1 MRGMLSVWSRRSS
14 GDSASDFRITS
25 LVDRVL
31 VARNIRGEAAK
42 AFLEPCLTHLHD
54 PSLMPGLEHSATR
67 LLAALRA
74 REAIAI
80 YGDYDVDGVC
90 AASILF
96 HTLRTIRPDA
106 DVRTYV
112 PHRLEEGYGLNAE
125 ALTSLARAGAKV
137 IVSVDCGVTAVGPAK
152 ALRDAAPDVDLIIT
166 DHHNMPAPG
175 EPLPDAFAVV
185 HPRLPRGAAPGTP
198 MPPADTPIDYP
209 FGELCGAG
217 VAYKLAWRL
226 ATMSSG
232 SNRADDSM
240 RKLLIELLAFA
251 AMGVVADIVPMLGEN
266 RVIARAGLRR
276 IKRSPLPGM
285 RELVAASGLAGEDV
299 QEEDVG
305 FKLGPRLNACGRM
318 GHAREAME
326 LFTTAPPDRAAVIA
340 AELTKKNNERRNV
353 ERKIFEQA
361 CELAESHGMTG
372 PDRRA
377 IVLAHEDWHAG
388 VVGIV
393 CSRLVERYHRP
404 TLLLQRAETCHG
416 SGRSIEG
423 FSLHAGL
430 ARCAHLLASFGGH
443 DMAAGLK
450 LTPAN
455 FESFADAFIAVCN
468 EKLAPSDLVSRENYD
483 AEATMGELTGAA
495 VDALRAL
502 APFGRENPEVQLLLR
517 NVRAS
522 EHAQTI
528 GQGGKHLA
536 VRASGHGRVLRFVGW
551 SMGEQAKL
559 VRAGTHF
566 DAIVVPKINEWNGS
580 RTVECQ
586 IIDLRIVG

>member
-1 MRGMLSVWSRRSS
+1 MRGLLSVWSRRTA
-14 GDSASDFRITS
+14 GDAATDLRTAS

-31 VARNIRGEAAK
+31 AARGIVGPAAK
-42 AFLEPCLTHLHD
+42 AFLDPCVTQLHD
-54 PSLMPGLEHSATR
+54 PALMPGLEAAAAR
-67 LLAALRA
+67 LLAALRD

-106 DVRTYV
+106 DIRTYV

-125 ALTSLARAGAKV
+125 ALTALARAGAKV
-137 IVSVDCGVTAVGPAK
+137 IVSVDCGVTAVAPAR

-175 EPLPDAFAVV
+175 ETLPEAFAIV
-185 HPRLPRGAAPGTP
+185 HPRLPRGSAPGLP
-198 MPPADTPIDYP
+198 MPAADAPIDYP

-326 LFTTAPPDRAAVIA
+326 LFTTAAPERAAAIA
-340 AELTKKNNERRNV
+340 ADLTKKNNERRNV
-353 ERKIFEQA
+353 ERRIFEQA
-361 CELAESHGMTG
+361 CEMAETQGMTG
-372 PDRRA
+372 ADRRA
-377 IVLAHEDWHAG
+377 IVLAHVDWHAG

-393 CSRLVERYHRP
+393 CSRLVERFHRP
-404 TLLLQRAETCHG
+404 TLLLQRADTCHG

-423 FSLHAGL
+423 FSLHAAL
-430 ARCAHLLASFGGH
+430 ARCAPLLASFGGH
-443 DMAAGLK
+443 DMAAGMK
-450 LTPAN
+450 VTPAN
-455 FESFADAFIAVCN
+455 FDAFADSFIAVCN
-468 EKLAPSDLVSRENYD
+468 DLLAPADLVRRETYD

-495 VDALRAL
+495 VDSLRSL
-502 APFGRENPEVQLLLR
+502 APFGREHPEVRLILR
-517 NVRAS
+517 NVRAA
-522 EHAQTI
+522 ENAQTI

-536 VRASGHGRVLRFVGW
+536 VRASAQGRVLRFVGW
-551 SMGEQAKL
+551 GLGEHAKL
-559 VRAGTHF
+559 IRAGSDF
-566 DAIVVPKINEWNGS
+566 DAIVTPKINEWNGT

-586 IIDLRIVG
+586 IVDLRVVR